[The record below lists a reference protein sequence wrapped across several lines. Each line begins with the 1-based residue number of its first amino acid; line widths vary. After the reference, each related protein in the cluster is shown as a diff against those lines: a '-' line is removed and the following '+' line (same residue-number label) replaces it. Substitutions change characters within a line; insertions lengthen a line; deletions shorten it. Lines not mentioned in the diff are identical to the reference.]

1 MSAADLD
8 QVVNLCKRRGF
19 VYPSAEIYG
28 GFRSSYDYGPLGS
41 LMLRNI
47 KEAWIR
53 TMVQERDDVVLIDSA
68 ILTPP
73 QVFQASGHLANF
85 TDPLVDCTIC
95 KRRFRQD
102 QLETRDCPQNR
113 LGCQFTEA
121 REFNLM
127 FKTEAG
133 PVQDEGTDVYLRP
146 ETAQGMFINFA
157 NVLQTSR
164 KKPPFGIAQVG
175 KAFRNEITPGNF
187 IFRTREFDLMELEFF
202 SPPAEAS
209 RWYQYWCEQR
219 MQWYIDYGIPVE
231 MLRFRTHESDELSH
245 YSTGTRDIEFAFPWG
260 WGELEGI
267 AQRTDFDLNQH
278 IEHSKQKLDYFDQTT
293 NERYVPYVIEP
304 AVGAN
309 RIMAA
314 FLLAAYDEDIINGE
328 PRSVLRLHP
337 RLAPYQVAVLP
348 LSKKDTLTPLAR
360 SIYSTLA
367 KRYMCEID
375 ETQAIGRRYRR
386 QDEIGTPLCVT
397 VDFDSLED
405 ASVTIRDRDTT
416 EQQRVPIVSL
426 ESELAQRLGF

>member
-1 MSAADLD
+1 MPATDLD
-8 QVVNLCKRRGF
+8 QIVNLCKRRGF

-41 LMLRNI
+41 LMLRNV

-53 TMVQERDDVVLIDSA
+53 TMVQERDDVVLIDAA

-73 QVFQASGHLANF
+73 QVFAASGHLANF
-85 TDPLVDCTIC
+85 TDPLVDCTVC

-102 QLETRDCPQNR
+102 QLETRDCPQNK

-121 REFNLM
+121 RAFNLM
-127 FKTEAG
+127 FKTSAG

-202 SPPAEAS
+202 TPPSEAP

-245 YSTGTRDIEFAFPWG
+245 YSTGTRDIEYLFPWG
-260 WGELEGI
+260 WGEIEGI

-278 IEHSKQKLDYFDQTT
+278 IEHSKQKLDFFDQTT
-293 NERYVPYVIEP
+293 NERYVPYVVEP

-314 FLLAAYDEDIINGE
+314 FLLAAYDEDVINGE

-360 SIYSTLA
+360 SIYAVLS
-367 KRYMCEID
+367 KRYMCEFD

-416 EQQRVPIVSL
+416 EQQRVPIGSL
-426 ESELAQRLGF
+426 EFELAKRLGF